1 MDHIRKCA
9 DLIMNANVVGV
20 GGEKKSREE
29 ADRIMRKYPDRI
41 PVLVTRNQNSANT
54 PDIDK
59 HKYLVPVDLT
69 MGQLLFVIRRRL
81 KMNAEKALFLFVDS
95 AVVCN
100 SELVSTVYYRSHDPQ
115 DGFLHAVYSCESVFG
130 STFPKVEP
138 KAKRPYPLLGNP
150 LLRKVEPKAKRLE
163 ALPNLI
169 KYGVEYL

>member
-1 MDHIRKCA
+1 MDQLYKYA
-9 DLIMNANVVGV
+9 SDLIMNANVV

-41 PVLVTRNQNSANT
+41 PVLVTRNQNSTNT

-81 KMNAEKALFLFVDS
+81 KLKPEKGLFLFVDS

-100 SELVSTVYYRSHDPQ
+100 SELVSTVYYRSHDPE
-115 DGFLHAVYSCESVFG
+115 DGFLHAVYSCENVFG
-130 STFPKVEP
+130 STFGKSG
-138 KAKRPYPLLGNP
+138 AKSEATVSTFG
-150 LLRKVEPKAKRLE
+150 KSGAKSE
-163 ALPNLI
+163 AT
-169 KYGVEYL
+169 VSTF